1 VALSGRTD
9 QLRIGDPVPEEAQR
23 GAQAIELAL
32 GAERLGQ
39 LLIVPAPPTLQPAN
53 LPAWLQPMAWAAGL
67 LAVAALVTALMAMRK
82 PRAPKP
88 L

>member
-1 VALSGRTD
+1 
-9 QLRIGDPVPEEAQR
+9 
-23 GAQAIELAL
+23 
-32 GAERLGQ
+32 
-39 LLIVPAPPTLQPAN
+39 VPAPPTLQPAN

-67 LAVAALVTALMAMRK
+67 LAVAALVTALMAMRR